1 MAVQVTGETERP
13 PATRPPRE
21 GLYRPRRYA
30 AGRSIEEEP
39 VTLDHGRPPGSSA
52 SLASFVLILA
62 WLVVW
67 SIDVRNPIPAFAGF
81 VLAFVVVVILPHEHI
96 AFEVL
101 GRRLILLPAAL
112 ALPATYVLLRARGVD
127 SILDTPIVLILVL
140 LLTPLVLVLVHTRE
154 RGTAPIPLLTLALM
168 LALPVAVI
176 GYGFVEQRFVGAEHE
191 PRIIDDPS
199 VNKVFGF
206 LSIGGSIESVT
217 SEADGHPASLLI
229 DSVIDG
235 TTAAWRS
242 ADSGLPQDIT
252 IRLNPPRVLERIV
265 FYGATEEPLDTWP
278 RWVEIAIDGGN
289 GTFEW
294 VRRQPLRPDIENVVD
309 MPHEAV
315 TRLTVR
321 INETFGEGGY
331 TSLSEIVP
339 IAR

>member
-1 MAVQVTGETERP
+1 MTGDTERP

-30 AGRSIEEEP
+30 AGRSIKEEP
-39 VTLDHGRPPGSSA
+39 VTLDHERPPGSSA
-52 SLASFVLILA
+52 PLASFVLILA

-81 VLAFVVVVILPHEHI
+81 VLGFVVLVIFPHERI
-96 AFEVL
+96 AFAHL

-112 ALPATYVLLRARGVD
+112 ALPVTYVLLRSRGVD

-140 LLTPLVLVLVHTRE
+140 LLTPLALVVVHTRE
-154 RGTAPIPLLTLALM
+154 RGTAPIPLLTLVLM

-199 VNKVFGF
+199 MNKVFGIG
-206 LSIGGSIESVT
+206 SIGGRIESVT
-217 SEADGHPASLLI
+217 SEAEGHPARLLI
-229 DSVIDG
+229 DSVVDG
-235 TTAAWRS
+235 TTPAWRS
-242 ADSGLPQDIT
+242 SDTEFPQDIT
-252 IRLNPPRVLERIV
+252 IRLNPPRALERVV
-265 FYGATEEPLDTWP
+265 FYNASEEPLESWP
-278 RWVEIAIDGGN
+278 RWVEIAIAGGS
-289 GTFEW
+289 GTSEW

-309 MPHEAV
+309 MPKDVV
-315 TRLTVR
+315 TSLTVR
-321 INETFGEGGY
+321 VTATFGAGRY
-331 TSLSEIVP
+331 VSLAEVLL

>member
-1 MAVQVTGETERP
+1 MTGETERP

-52 SLASFVLILA
+52 SLASFVLILV
-62 WLVVW
+62 WLVIW

-154 RGTAPIPLLTLALM
+154 RGTVPIPLLTLALM

-191 PRIIDDPS
+191 PRVIDDPS

-235 TTAAWRS
+235 TTPAWRS

-252 IRLNPPRVLERIV
+252 IRLNPPRVLERVV
-265 FYGATEEPLDTWP
+265 FYNAESEPLDSWP
-278 RWVEIAIDGGN
+278 RWVEVAIDGGS
-289 GTFEW
+289 GTSEW
-294 VRRQPLRPDIENVVD
+294 VRRQPLRPGIENVVD
-309 MPHEAV
+309 MPDDV
-315 TRLTVR
+315 VRLVTVR
-321 INETFGEGGY
+321 ISESFGDGGY
-331 TSLSEIVP
+331 VSLAEIVL
-339 IAR
+339 IAG

>member
-1 MAVQVTGETERP
+1 MTGETERSP
-13 PATRPPRE
+13 GTRPPRE

-30 AGRSIEEEP
+30 TGRSIEEEP
-39 VTLDHGRPPGSSA
+39 VSLDNERPPGSSA

-81 VLAFVVVVILPHEHI
+81 VLAFVVVVVLPHEHI

-101 GRRLILLPAAL
+101 GRRLILLSAAL

-127 SILDTPIVLILVL
+127 SILDMPIVLILVL

-176 GYGFVEQRFVGAEHE
+176 GYGMVEQRFVGAEHE

-235 TTAAWRS
+235 TTPAWRS

-252 IRLNPPRVLERIV
+252 IRLNPPRALERIV
-265 FYGATEEPLDTWP
+265 FYNAGSEPLDSWP
-278 RWVEIAIDGGN
+278 RWVEVAIDGGS
-289 GTFEW
+289 GTSEW

-309 MPHEAV
+309 MPDDV
-315 TRLTVR
+315 VRVVTVR
-321 INETFGEGGY
+321 ISESFGDGGY
-331 TSLSEIVP
+331 VSLAEIVL